1 LNLATWRLPSVG
13 IDYRTEIEDE
23 EPSLQTSD
31 VASFD
36 AT

>member
-23 EPSLQTSD
+23 EPSLQTRPETD
-31 VASFD
+31 RVA
-36 AT
+36 